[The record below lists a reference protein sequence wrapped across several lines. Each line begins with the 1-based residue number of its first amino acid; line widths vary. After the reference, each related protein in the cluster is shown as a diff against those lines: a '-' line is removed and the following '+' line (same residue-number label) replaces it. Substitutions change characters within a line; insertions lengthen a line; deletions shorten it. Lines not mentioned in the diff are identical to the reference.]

1 MLRGM
6 QANVVQRRALSQL
19 YQAKGVAHGTVDAVS
34 DITLWPK
41 PSCIP
46 AKGVGPK
53 AQTWAWPA
61 QIRARSCAG
70 NPTLWD
76 FRKNAEHSMCELT
89 TGWIL
94 EKCPK
99 PSVCTYHNVDFRKN
113 TKHLMWEL
121 TTEWIFR
128 NIYLVL
134 RSMVREWRTTH
145 SSEWEGTQ
153 TLRRE
158 RQAHRWPSMVR
169 GAMLARPTRRATYH
183 RTLESG
189 ELKRSERSGMLIG
202 DPLGEGSNASA
213 TNNELWLQREWHAH
227 RWPSRWGE
235 QC

>member
-1 MLRGM
+1 MLSGV
-6 QANVVQRRALSQL
+6 QANVAQRRALSQL
-19 YQAKGVAHGTVDAVS
+19 YQAKGVAPGTVDAVS

-99 PSVCTYHNVDFRKN
+99 SSVCTYHNVFEMIVWWFSYCFD
-113 TKHLMWEL
+113 M
-121 TTEWIFR
+121 TTETKVCLQNQRVLSLCCDALGNQIE
-128 NIYLVL
+128 NCPGIYLNL
-134 RSMVREWRTTH
+134 NSC
-145 SSEWEGTQ
+145 
-153 TLRRE
+153 
-158 RQAHRWPSMVR
+158 
-169 GAMLARPTRRATYH
+169 
-183 RTLESG
+183 
-189 ELKRSERSGMLIG
+189 
-202 DPLGEGSNASA
+202 SA
-213 TNNELWLQREWHAH
+213 D
-227 RWPSRWGE
+227 
-235 QC
+235 